1 MAKDNFTRPLE
12 DIYREK
18 DKEELIRIL
27 ILKNNHLLIQD
38 GEIERLNKLV
48 KFVQSKLNQAI
59 TGDITSDPI
68 VNQVI
73 AKHIIRHNQGMTSF
87 GITLKDNNKP
97 FKEWVKEAQQES
109 MDQILYLE
117 KTLDKQ

>member
-1 MAKDNFTRPLE
+1 M
-12 DIYREK
+12 
-18 DKEELIRIL
+18 
-27 ILKNNHLLIQD
+27 
-38 GEIERLNKLV
+38 
-48 KFVQSKLNQAI
+48 NQAI
-59 TGDITSDPI
+59 KGEITSDPI

-73 AKHIIRHNQGMTSF
+73 AKHITRHNQGMTNF
-87 GITLKDNNKP
+87 GITMKDNNKP

>member
-1 MAKDNFTRPLE
+1 MANDLVRPLE

-27 ILKNNHLLIQD
+27 ILKNSQLLIQD
-38 GEIERLNKLV
+38 EEIERLNKLV
-48 KFVQSKLNQAI
+48 KFVQTKLNQAI
-59 TGDITSDPI
+59 KGEITSDPI

-73 AKHIIRHNQGMTSF
+73 AKHIERHKQGMENF
-87 GITLKDNNKP
+87 GITMKDNNKP
-97 FKEWVKEAQQES
+97 FKEWVKDAQQES

-117 KTLDKQ
+117 KTLNKE

>member
-18 DKEELIRIL
+18 DKEELIRIV
-27 ILKNNHLLIQD
+27 ILKNNQLLIQD

-117 KTLDKQ
+117 KTLDKE

>member
-27 ILKNNHLLIQD
+27 ILKNSQLLIQD

>member
-18 DKEELIRIL
+18 DKEELIRIV
-27 ILKNNHLLIQD
+27 ILKNNQLLIQD

>member
-27 ILKNNHLLIQD
+27 ILKNSQLLIQD
-38 GEIERLNKLV
+38 EEIERLNKLV
-48 KFVQSKLNQAI
+48 KFVQSKMNQAI

>member
-18 DKEELIRIL
+18 DKEELIRIV
-27 ILKNNHLLIQD
+27 ILKNNQLLIQD

-59 TGDITSDPI
+59 KGDITSDPI

>member
-18 DKEELIRIL
+18 DKEELIRIV
-27 ILKNNHLLIQD
+27 ILKNNQLLIQD

-68 VNQVI
+68 ENQVI

>member
-1 MAKDNFTRPLE
+1 MVNDIVRPLA

-18 DKEELIRIL
+18 DKEELIKIL
-27 ILKNNHLLIQD
+27 ILKNSQLLIQD
-38 GEIERLNKLV
+38 DEIERLNKLV

-59 TGDITSDPI
+59 KGEITSDPI

-73 AKHIIRHNQGMTSF
+73 AKHITRHNQGMTNF
-87 GITLKDNNKP
+87 GITMKDNNKP